1 MSDHVARVVRQW
13 KSEHPEVDAS
23 PMYVLARMMRLNMQ
37 INKDLSANFAK
48 FGLATGDFDVLAT
61 LRRSGE
67 PYALR
72 PTELTRSSMLT
83 SGTMTSR
90 LDKLEKLGLVC
101 RNPNP
106 EDRRALMIHLTDKG
120 RSLVEEAAAAH
131 FEMEAEMLKVLDQQ
145 DREASRVFWKDGA
158 TGWKKTERC
167 SLRLT
172 WAMQATS
179 PYILHTRSSMKTG
192 R

>member
-13 KSEHPEVDAS
+13 KSEYPVVDAS

-37 INKDLSANFAK
+37 INKKLSANFAK

-72 PTELTRSSMLT
+72 PTELTKSSMLT

-90 LDKLEKLGLVC
+90 LDKLEKLGFVR
-101 RNPNP
+101 RNPDP
-106 EDRRALMIHLTDKG
+106 EDRRALMIHLTDNG
-120 RSLVEEAAAAH
+120 RSLVEDAAAAH
-131 FEMEAEMLKVLDQQ
+131 FEMEAEMLKALDPA
-145 DREASRVFWKDGA
+145 DRQALEEILEKWSH
-158 TGWKKTERC
+158 
-167 SLRLT
+167 RLEESGT
-172 WAMQATS
+172 M
-179 PYILHTRSSMKTG
+179 
-192 R
+192 

>member
-1 MSDHVARVVRQW
+1 MTDHVARVVRQW
-13 KSEHPEVDAS
+13 KSEYPEVDAS

-72 PTELTRSSMLT
+72 PTELTKSSMLT

-90 LDKLEKLGLVC
+90 LDKLEKLGLVR

-131 FEMEAEMLKVLDQQ
+131 FEMEAEMLKILDPE
-145 DREASRVFWKDGA
+145 DRDALEGIL
-158 TGWKKTERC
+158 ERW
-167 SLRLT
+167 SHRLEENGT
-172 WAMQATS
+172 M
-179 PYILHTRSSMKTG
+179 
-192 R
+192 